1 MDTFGI
7 IAILTAVLIDI
18 LCIWRCLLG
27 FLDKLDIEYTD
38 EEINTLYS
46 DSSLNVRRYTY
57 VGRLKGDYSQKM
69 RNIQDSTGYDTHYE
83 YGLPTTIPRKILG
96 SDTSPSDDG
105 NMMFTPGKVWGEIG
119 PVLASSSESQIVFD
133 SYSTDEFESIV

>member
-1 MDTFGI
+1 MDMFGI

-18 LCIWRCLLG
+18 LCMWRCVLG
-27 FLDKLDIEYTD
+27 FLGKLDIEYTD

-46 DSSLNVRRYTY
+46 DSGLNVNRYTY
-57 VGRLKGDYSQKM
+57 VGRLKADYSQKM
-69 RNIQDSTGYDTHYE
+69 RNIQDSTGYDTQYE

-105 NMMFTPGKVWGEIG
+105 NMMFTPGKIWEEIG
-119 PVLASSSESQIVFD
+119 PVLASSYEEPMVFD
-133 SYSTDEFESIV
+133 SYSTDELESIV